1 MWSEEW
7 EGQHT
12 CHSVS
17 LEVRGHLAR
26 DSSLF
31 PLRGFWGLNSACRLG
46 GKGLYPLSSL
56 ASLFLLFVCLLFFL
70 AAPVW
75 VGVASNLP
83 FTRLPVSEDIG
94 CFMWVNV
101 ANSPLAGKQRASQRI
116 AVFLPVLLCLLWNT
130 TTESCD
136 FQSVLFWKTGS
147 PTSPTLG
154 KTVFCC
160 QPK

>member
-1 MWSEEW
+1 MWGEEW
-7 EGQHT
+7 EGQHA

-17 LEVRGHLAR
+17 LEVREHLAG

-31 PLRGFWGLNSACRLG
+31 PLRGFWGLNSACSFG
-46 GKGLYPLSSL
+46 GKGLYPLSYL
-56 ASLFLLFVCLLFFL
+56 ASLFLLFVCWFL

-75 VGVASNLP
+75 VGVAYNLP
-83 FTRLPVSEDIG
+83 FTTLPVSGDTRRFI
-94 CFMWVNV
+94 WVNV
-101 ANSPLAGKQRASQRI
+101 ANLPLAGKQTASQRI

-154 KTVFCC
+154 KTVSCC